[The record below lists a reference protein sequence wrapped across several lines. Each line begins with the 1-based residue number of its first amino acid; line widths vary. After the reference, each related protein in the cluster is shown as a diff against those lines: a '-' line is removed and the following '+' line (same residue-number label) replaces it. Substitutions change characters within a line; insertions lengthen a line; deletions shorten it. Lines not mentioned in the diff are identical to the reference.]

1 VHNVSRENVSSV
13 QRNLIF
19 QLALGQVVSRMYH
32 PIQFS
37 SAFHS
42 HLHIFIEVYCGQSS
56 LAFELTTAVL

>member
-1 VHNVSRENVSSV
+1 MSGM

-19 QLALGQVVSRMYH
+19 QLTLGQVVSRMHY
-32 PIQFS
+32 PIQFI

-42 HLHIFIEVYCGQSS
+42 HLHIFIEAYCGQRS